1 MDTLVKEAVYN
12 REILKQRYQ
21 QLKRSKPNL
30 RERDA
35 ALQLGV
41 SECEL
46 LTCDLND
53 GVTRLHD
60 DAQTI
65 LNQLLLLGEVLALTR
80 NDECIHERKGIYNN
94 PSFFNQGQME
104 MGLFVNA
111 DIDLRLF
118 MGHWKYCFACVEPI
132 AQGLR
137 KSIQFFDKSGMAV
150 HKVYLTPNSN
160 EYAYDLLVKKFQHID
175 QQEGIH
181 YVDYSPKSVDRPDTD
196 IDWQG
201 FRVAWE
207 GLQDS
212 HDFLPLLRKFKV
224 GREQGFR
231 NIGSDFALRVE
242 NTATARVLELVCE
255 RHCEIMIFV
264 GNRGCIQIHTG
275 PIESC
280 SQSSGWFNVNDP
292 LFNMHLNTETIASSW
307 ATRKPTSD
315 GIVTALELFNKEGD
329 AIATLFGKRKPGD
342 QELPLWREILAE
354 LVTGSAPYAA

>member
-1 MDTLVKEAVYN
+1 MDTLVKEAVYKP
-12 REILKQRYQ
+12 EILKQRYQ
-21 QLKRSKPNL
+21 QLKLSKPNL
-30 RERDA
+30 RARDA
-35 ALQLGV
+35 AQQLGV

-46 LTCDLND
+46 LACGLGD
-53 GVTRLHD
+53 GVIRLLD

-94 PSFFNQGQME
+94 PRFFNQGQME
-104 MGLFVNA
+104 MGLFVNS

-118 MGHWKYCFACVEPI
+118 MGHLKYCFACVEPI
-132 AQGLR
+132 PQGLR

-150 HKVYLTPNSN
+150 HKVYLTQNSN
-160 EYAYDLLVKKFQHID
+160 EYAYDLLVKKFQHVD
-175 QQEGIH
+175 QQECIH
-181 YVDYSPKSVDRPDTD
+181 FVDYPAKGIDHPDTD

-201 FRVAWE
+201 FRAAWE

-231 NIGSDFALRVE
+231 NIGSDFALRVD
-242 NTATARVLELVCE
+242 NTATARVLEMVSE
-255 RHCEIMIFV
+255 RHCDIMIFV

-275 PIESC
+275 PIESF
-280 SQSSGWFNVNDP
+280 SQSPGWFNVNDP
-292 LFNMHLNTETIASSW
+292 LFNLHLNTETIASSW
-307 ATRKPTSD
+307 VTRKPTSD
-315 GIVTALELFNKEGD
+315 GVVTALELFNTEGE
-329 AIATLFGKRKPGD
+329 AIATLFGKRKPGE

-354 LVTGSAPYAA
+354 LVTGSKPYAA